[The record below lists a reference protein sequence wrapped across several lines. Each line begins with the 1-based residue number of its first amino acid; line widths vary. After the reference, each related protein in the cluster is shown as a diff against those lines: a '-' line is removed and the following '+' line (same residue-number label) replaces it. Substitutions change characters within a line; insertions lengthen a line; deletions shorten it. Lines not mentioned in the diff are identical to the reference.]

1 MNGLPIVARDDDPDQ
16 IWDEIYR
23 PGITPLPPTPLSR
36 QQKRIRKIV
45 LSVVGT
51 VLSMMVLMAGGTAL
65 LVGSV
70 LHLYTAIE
78 QRDGAYLERHVDWMQ
93 LQPALRADL
102 QRLAA
107 EGDGNGP
114 SSDAYL
120 DKLIDTTSS
129 AGRQPDRLADVLAA
143 RERWQA
149 NYGPIHPGL
158 RDVLESVHVLAGLE
172 FQLDL
177 IADPYTVV
185 SGVSLC
191 LRPSGQGGPGM
202 RLITLGWPESG
213 RHC

>member
-1 MNGLPIVARDDDPDQ
+1 MNGLPMLPRDDDPDR

-23 PGITPLPPTPLSR
+23 PGLTPLPPTPLSR
-36 QQKRIRKIV
+36 QQKRSRKIA
-45 LSVVGT
+45 LGVVGACM
-51 VLSMMVLMAGGTAL
+51 SMAALLAGGTAL

-70 LHLYTAIE
+70 FHLYTAIE
-78 QRDGAYLERHVDWMQ
+78 QRDGAYLERHVDWAR

-107 EGDGNGP
+107 EGQGDGP
-114 SSDAYL
+114 TSDAYL
-120 DKLIDTTSS
+120 RGLIDTTSN
-129 AGRQPDRLADVLAA
+129 AGRQPDRLADMLAA

-158 RDVLESVHVLAGLE
+158 RDIVESVHLLAGLE

-191 LRPSGQGGPGM
+191 VRPSTQSGPGM